1 MFEINLENI
10 TKYIMERYPNS
21 CIAVNYNSLYKPTSE
36 DCVDFFYYE
45 KLKWCGCGDPDMAKR
60 VVRDYL
66 RILNEDDLYYKK
78 TNNANNAYSRKCK
91 MFSERFGVQ
100 TVYDNELLLCLAYTL
115 DAAEFTE
122 HGSSIGGAWLTSE
135 GKMFLWLLENEEDVF

>member
-1 MFEINLENI
+1 MFKINLENI
-10 TKYIMERYPNS
+10 TKHIMECYPNS
-21 CIAVNYNSLYKPTSE
+21 CVAANYNCFYEPTLE

-45 KLKWCGCGDPDMAKR
+45 KLKWCGCGNPDMAKR

-66 RILNEDDLYYKK
+66 RILNEEDLCYKK

-91 MFSERFGVQ
+91 MLSERFGTQ

-122 HGSSIGGAWLTSE
+122 HGSGIGGA
-135 GKMFLWLLENEEDVF
+135 V

>member
-10 TKYIMERYPNS
+10 TKYIMESYPNS
-21 CIAVNYNSLYKPTSE
+21 CMAVNYNGLYEPTLE
-36 DCVDFFYYE
+36 ECIDFFYYE

-122 HGSSIGGAWLTSE
+122 HGSGIGGAWITSE
-135 GKMFLWLLENEEDVF
+135 GKMFLWLLENEKDVF